1 VILTVQNLNP
11 QRGSLLP
18 LQKHT
23 RWVEI
28 AISLKCCKGFR
39 KGFIVEKTQ
48 TPIMAMKNSL
58 CRCRVLA
65 KIATSQPATRRISP
79 PLILL
84 LQQSS
89 CYSTN
94 EKEHNPPT
102 ITLKKTPPLYK
113 KLPSS
118 TDFPRPKEIPFQA
131 KVANSINLIGY
142 IDMPIQTQV
151 SSPDEKFRA
160 ATVITQEPSYHSPAL
175 RYSLLLLLFFLT
187 LLSSFLYLSLSVIF
201 VSVAYVEKRFWMD
214 LHF

>member
-1 VILTVQNLNP
+1 MILAVQNLNP
-11 QRGSLLP
+11 QRGSALP

-28 AISLKCCKGFR
+28 VISLKCCEGFR
-39 KGFIVEKTQ
+39 RGFIVEKTQ
-48 TPIMAMKNSL
+48 TTIMAMKNSL

-65 KIATSQPATRRISP
+65 KIATSQPTTRRISP

-102 ITLKKTPPLYK
+102 TTLKKTPPLYK
-113 KLPSS
+113 KSPSS

-175 RYSLLLLLFFLT
+175 RYSLLLRLFFFLHFSLLFSSWVC
-187 LLSSFLYLSLSVIF
+187 LLFLSLLL
-201 VSVAYVEKRFWMD
+201 M
-214 LHF
+214 